1 MEKKIKK
8 IQNVENGITLI
19 ALIVTIIVLII
30 LAGISIAAL
39 NGEDGLITQSRSA
52 KENAES
58 SEEREIIEISAV
70 QAVEKN
76 KYGNVTEDEL
86 QNRLN
91 KNIGEKEYKLEKI
104 DEELF
109 KVTIEK
115 SQREYF
121 INKDGEVFTEDNTG
135 PTVNI
140 LVKKITSSSITVE
153 AIAVDKL
160 SGLKKENTY
169 KYYIKKSSEADSSYE
184 EKEISSNKIYTFNGL
199 DTDTSYDIKIITEDN
214 VGNTGEGTKT
224 EQKTGTIPILA
235 EGVNITFTANP
246 IGWTNGNVTVRA
258 NTTLTEY
265 ILQTSKD
272 AINWETTNPQEYT
285 SNGTMYARLWDGTNA
300 SNYASCSITNID
312 TIVPNITSVTPLET
326 SVSIVATD
334 SDSKINGYTV
344 TQSTTIPTS
353 WTSFDATDSLNITIS
368 NLSTATTYYGWVRDM
383 AGNTSYKQFK
393 TKNPIEIAYHVT
405 TSTTYTEKK
414 EPGEDALSYSTF
426 TPSLSGYTFVGWRE
440 DNTASGTVLSSKTV
454 EITAINLYAVF
465 KKTITITYYNNTTT
479 SATST
484 GTQYYNNGNIVNP
497 KFTIN
502 QASRSGFTARGWST
516 GTEANASVTYSS
528 ISNREFSAN
537 ATLYGLYQATVT
549 VSYNGNGST
558 GGSTANQTGTRYYNS
573 SGKESNP
580 SFKLSNIGFT
590 KKYNYSN
597 NKWAKGSTSG
607 TQYAPGTTL
616 TLSSNTTFYAL
627 WTTYSAVTLYDSGTK
642 NYNTITGMQSECVT
656 GKINFSSSY
665 IYMNAEGNKT
675 VIFNNTF
682 NNNYR
687 YLKVIA
693 KATRNTTY
701 GNYNV
706 ARFFVTKT
714 TTMNDGMPTGVLA
727 NYYITD
733 ESRANSVTSFT
744 TFTLD
749 LNSVTNS
756 TYYVG
761 LHDCDSDYYIQKV
774 WLTN

>member
-1 MEKKIKK
+1 M
-8 IQNVENGITLI
+8 
-19 ALIVTIIVLII
+19 
-30 LAGISIAAL
+30 
-39 NGEDGLITQSRSA
+39 
-52 KENAES
+52 
-58 SEEREIIEISAV
+58 
-70 QAVEKN
+70 
-76 KYGNVTEDEL
+76 
-86 QNRLN
+86 
-91 KNIGEKEYKLEKI
+91 
-104 DEELF
+104 
-109 KVTIEK
+109 
-115 SQREYF
+115 
-121 INKDGEVFTEDNTG
+121 
-135 PTVNI
+135 
-140 LVKKITSSSITVE
+140 E

-285 SNGTMYARLWDGTNA
+285 ANGTMYARLWDGTNA

-368 NLSTATTYYGWVRDM
+368 NLSTATTYYVWVRDM

-426 TPSLSGYTFVGWRE
+426 TPSFSGYTFVGWRE

-454 EITAINLYAVF
+454 ETTAINLYAVF

-627 WTTYSAVTLYDSGTK
+627 WTTYSAVTLYDTGTK